1 MPMLINQWAA
11 KYGIPDHMVDD
22 LLQNYLGQRPERAVS
37 VRDAMSERGVSQR
50 AEFVFGDIG
59 GILWRNNVGVLEDR
73 NGVPVRY
80 GLANTS
86 KKVNKVTKSG
96 DLIGCLPV
104 TIRPDHIGRTFGLFV
119 SCETKRAGWTWK
131 GDPHELA
138 QANWAQ
144 IVTSLGGVAMFV
156 NDPAQINALR
166 SI

>member
-1 MPMLINQWAA
+1 MLIHQWAA
-11 KYGIPDHMVDD
+11 KYGIPDHMVQD
-22 LLQNYLGQRPERAVS
+22 LMQNYLGQRPEPATT
-37 VRDAMSERGVSQR
+37 VREAMSEKGVAQR
-50 AEFVFGDIG
+50 TEFAFCDLG

-86 KKVNKVTKSG
+86 KKVNKQTKSG
-96 DLIGCLPV
+96 DQIGCLPV
-104 TIRPDHIGRTFGLFV
+104 VIRPDHVGRTFGLFV
-119 SCETKRAGWTWK
+119 SIEDKRAGWIWK

-156 NDPAQINALR
+156 NDPDQINILR